1 MQHPSLSFD
10 LGIIEDNTRMLARLC
25 CDKGVIP
32 VGISKLVEGVESIA
46 RAMMFGGIQ
55 TIGDTQIQN
64 LIKLAD
70 LPLRKML
77 LRRVLLSEV
86 DSVIAHTDISLHT
99 ERSVLEALS
108 RAAVAAN
115 KNHEVILM
123 HDLDS
128 LFDTSVVGSD
138 TEMLVELV
146 WTLPG
151 LTFGG
156 ISSYLACFGEKESAT
171 ENGYSLGYQGTLTTR
186 ASCRNVEN
194 LSGAGIAGVVLRMP
208 RNGVPRLTQLRLGS
222 SLIMGIGLNASLIPE
237 VPQSAIS
244 LQAEIVEIK
253 EKSSVYMYSIHAER
267 ANDELQFSERGVRL
281 RALCAIGK
289 QDVDIDLLTPVDDGI
304 VIVGATDNVL
314 ILDITDANRSY
325 QIGEPL
331 SFHLSYHGVMQ
342 CMASESVTK
351 HYR

>member
-1 MQHPSLSFD
+1 
-10 LGIIEDNTRMLARLC
+10 MLARLC

-186 ASCRNVEN
+186 SSCRNVEN
-194 LSGAGIAGVVLRMP
+194 LSDAGIAGVVLRMP

-222 SLIMGIGLNASLIPE
+222 SLIMGIGLNASLNRRCP
-237 VPQSAIS
+237 
-244 LQAEIVEIK
+244 
-253 EKSSVYMYSIHAER
+253 
-267 ANDELQFSERGVRL
+267 NL
-281 RALCAIGK
+281 R
-289 QDVDIDLLTPVDDGI
+289 
-304 VIVGATDNVL
+304 
-314 ILDITDANRSY
+314 
-325 QIGEPL
+325 
-331 SFHLSYHGVMQ
+331 
-342 CMASESVTK
+342 
-351 HYR
+351 